1 MLKCCSPITC
11 NSYVKDVKSC
21 KISDFPGFSGSH
33 LGHKSLNL
41 LNFLEM
47 DVFLHGFMQQ
57 EWIILLCKVQ
67 YSPWEAFWHMHVS
80 LDNWT
85 LPYLCCSFW
94 IFHYQCQDLFMLE
107 RNASNSQHIQPKTPG
122 QQFPKFKIP
131 WTSLYKDHNIQTLT
145 SYGLPSMNSF
155 LTCPF
160 IFIRYWLDLPTKQN
174 WTL

>member
-1 MLKCCSPITC
+1 MQNIWFQG
-11 NSYVKDVKSC
+11 
-21 KISDFPGFSGSH
+21 ISGSH
-33 LGHKSLNL
+33 LGHKALSL

-47 DVFLHGFMQQ
+47 DVFLHRLMQQ
-57 EWIILLCKVQ
+57 EWIILLCNVQ
-67 YSPWEAFWHMHVS
+67 YSPREAFWHMHVP

-107 RNASNSQHIQPKTPG
+107 RNASISQHIHPKTPG

-131 WTSLYKDHNIQTLT
+131 WTSLYKNHNIQTVTSWWFTFYKFLSHMSLHFHQVLT
-145 SYGLPSMNSF
+145 WF
-155 LTCPF
+155 T
-160 IFIRYWLDLPTKQN
+160 TEQN